1 MAKRTA
7 SARKQA
13 RASVGRTLRNRS
25 AKSEVKTRVTRV
37 RKALG
42 EHDLGAAAEMAAIA
56 ISVLDRVGAKGILHP
71 NNAARRKSRLMKAL
85 NAAGA
90 VGALDPDAKVA
101 KKPTAKPKSAAA
113 KKATVKKA
121 IAAKK
126 APARTAAGKAVP
138 ARAAAADTAKAAPA
152 PPKPAAKPAS
162 KSAAKKAPAKKA
174 PAKKATAAKKAPTK
188 K

>member
-7 SARKQA
+7 SGKKQA
-13 RASVGRTLRNRS
+13 RASVGRALRNRA

-42 EHDLGAAAEMAAIA
+42 EHDLGVAAEMAAVA
-56 ISVLDRVGAKGILHP
+56 ISVLDRVGSKGILHP

-90 VGALDPDAKVA
+90 AGAPDPDAKVA
-101 KKPTAKPKSAAA
+101 KKPTAKPKTAAA

-121 IAAKK
+121 MAAKK
-126 APARTAAGKAVP
+126 APVKGAVKT
-138 ARAAAADTAKAAPA
+138 AAAAPVKATPTQPA
-152 PPKPAAKPAS
+152 AKPAAKPVS
-162 KSAAKKAPAKKA
+162 KSAAKKAPVKKSVAKKA
-174 PAKKATAAKKAPTK
+174 PPKK
-188 K
+188 

>member
-7 SARKQA
+7 SGKKQA
-13 RASVGRTLRNRS
+13 RASVGRALRNRA

-42 EHDLGAAAEMAAIA
+42 EHDLGAAAEMAAVA
-56 ISVLDRVGAKGILHP
+56 ISVLDRVGSKGILHP

-90 VGALDPDAKVA
+90 AGAPDPDAKVA
-101 KKPTAKPKSAAA
+101 KKPTAKPKTAAA

-121 IAAKK
+121 MAAKK
-126 APARTAAGKAVP
+126 APVKGAIKS
-138 ARAAAADTAKAAPA
+138 AAAAPVKAVAQPA
-152 PPKPAAKPAS
+152 AKPAAKPVS
-162 KSAAKKAPAKKA
+162 KSAAKKAPAKKSV
-174 PAKKATAAKKAPTK
+174 AKKAAPKK
-188 K
+188 